1 MRAAALLALVSCGK
15 KGDPL
20 PPLRLVPAP
29 AEGVTARQV
38 GDRLRLGWKAPAR
51 NEDGTSEGVDL
62 EGARVMRR
70 VTDIPDVAPVP
81 AQTPAPAPAPSPPP
95 FRSEA
100 TLVFE
105 VSSPKPGEAKGLDE
119 SVDPAWIGR
128 RVEYAVVYVNRKGR
142 ESALSELA
150 TIDPV
155 AALAPP
161 GTPRAEAGNGFVA
174 LSWSPPPEAPAS
186 LGFSVHRRL
195 EGAED
200 YTGAPLNPEPLAAP
214 SFEDKTALFG
224 VTSCYVVAAVLLPS
238 GSISSLPSEEACI
251 TPEDRFPPETP
262 SGLVAVPS
270 SNAILLSWLEVDAPD
285 RKGYRVYRRT
295 SIAGPFELVAEV
307 GETSYTD
314 GNAASGEIY
323 FYAVTAIDDAPGT
336 NESPKSEVA
345 EARRSP

>member
-1 MRAAALLALVSCGK
+1 MLVSCGK

-29 AEGVTARQV
+29 AEGVTLRQV

-51 NEDGTSEGVDL
+51 NEDGTTEGVDL

-81 AQTPAPAPAPSPPP
+81 AQAPAPAPALSPPP

-100 TLVFE
+100 TVVAE

-119 SVDPAWIGR
+119 SIDPSWIGK

-142 ESALSELA
+142 EGAMSELA
-150 TIDPV
+150 RIDPV

-161 GTPRAEAGNGFVA
+161 GTPKAEAGDGFVA
-174 LSWSPPPEAPAS
+174 LSWSPPPEAQAS
-186 LGFSVHRRL
+186 LAFSVHRRL
-195 EGAED
+195 EDAKD
-200 YTGAPLNPEPLAAP
+200 YPGAPLNPEPLSAP
-214 SFEDKTALFG
+214 SFEDKTAVFG
-224 VTSCYVVAAVLLPS
+224 ATSCYVVAAVLSPT

-251 TPEDRFPPETP
+251 TPEDRFPPEAP
-262 SGLVAVPS
+262 SGLVAVS
-270 SNAILLSWLEVDAPD
+270 SSDAILLSWREVEASG
-285 RKGYRVYRRT
+285 RKGYRVYRGAST
-295 SIAGPFELVAEV
+295 AGPFELVAEV
-307 GETSYTD
+307 GESSYTD
-314 GNAASGEIY
+314 GSAAPGEIY

-336 NESPKSEVA
+336 NESPRSEVA